1 MVFGGGGNDII
12 VANAGETAAAS
23 DGNNIVFG
31 DHGLV
36 DYLAEELHPAGG
48 HHAARTD
55 RPSTHDID
63 RIWSI
68 AEATS
73 MGGHDRIT
81 TGRGNDIIL
90 GGTGDDIIL
99 AGDGSNIVIGDNA
112 VLTAAPFDYP
122 ATPYAVHEFAL
133 CSIATIGFADE
144 DGGNDTVNGGSGND
158 VLFGGGGGD
167 TIYAGAG
174 DDLVFGDHGR
184 IECKNGMP
192 FIPEISLRPICW
204 NCFPESGFLLFEA
217 TNTTGAQGWG
227 NDVLFGEDGSDVLMG
242 QQGHDVL
249 YGGNGDDILI
259 GGSNVAGAHDGND
272 RIDGGGGHDA
282 IAGDNAEICFRPDA
296 IDVRMRSLDGTV
308 IYGITPGVDDGL
320 LLVGIANT
328 GNAINTAQPWV
339 NAKNDPR
346 YVARTVTNGVLDKNS
361 GHAEYVIRLLDHAE
375 GTSPLL
381 YGNDYIA
388 GGAGEDEIFGQL
400 GNDVIQGD
408 GTIGLGSSLSLR
420 GSYADSLA
428 AAQLSLTR
436 ADGTTVAITGF
447 TEYGANRGAVP
458 TALADFG
465 FNMDPGQDLTVLASF
480 EGRFDGDDYIEGNGG
495 NDVIFGNRGQ
505 DDIVGG
511 SSDLFGLVLATQRPD
526 GSDLLFGGAGTD
538 IARNDIGDATTGTSP
553 GSSVAD
559 LILNARGG
567 HAHDAD
573 VIVGDNGRILRLV
586 GVNAGTEAQRG
597 NADSLQAT
605 GVSSTGGF
613 LNYNYDIY
621 GSNTD
626 DGRTGLGVG
635 DGRDGGG
642 YGDDGNALTYNRI
655 VVRGVSFLDYTPG
668 GIDVSADAANDR
680 GAGDEIH
687 GESGDDQI
695 HGMKGNDVLFGD
707 GQDDDLV
714 GGYGNDWIS
723 GGTGNDGVIG
733 DDGRIMTSRNATA
746 YGEAL
751 FGVARLLPDNGDTRS
766 FNGNMMNE
774 AIATPGSIQQA
785 MVNVADELKKAVNIT
800 PFSFDALFV
809 GNADEFTS
817 SNKKTI
823 DYLGRSGATNADD
836 VIFGGLGS
844 DWLHGGSG
852 DDAISGGEALALAYT
867 QVYDANGVL
876 VGVTR
881 SDWSRPYNAGDMLRF
896 NPDDPDG
903 WHADRTRRAGE
914 FALYDEYDPLRKIT
928 LNPDGTAN
936 KTDAGGLEWFLNFT
950 MAEGSFV
957 PGGTVTSTGQ
967 TINYAPTYNDGN
979 DRIFGDL

>member
-1 MVFGGGGNDII
+1 
-12 VANAGETAAAS
+12 
-23 DGNNIVFG
+23 
-31 DHGLV
+31 
-36 DYLAEELHPAGG
+36 
-48 HHAARTD
+48 
-55 RPSTHDID
+55 
-63 RIWSI
+63 
-68 AEATS
+68 
-73 MGGHDRIT
+73 
-81 TGRGNDIIL
+81 
-90 GGTGDDIIL
+90 
-99 AGDGSNIVIGDNA
+99 
-112 VLTAAPFDYP
+112 
-122 ATPYAVHEFAL
+122 
-133 CSIATIGFADE
+133 
-144 DGGNDTVNGGSGND
+144 
-158 VLFGGGGGD
+158 
-167 TIYAGAG
+167 
-174 DDLVFGDHGR
+174 
-184 IECKNGMP
+184 
-192 FIPEISLRPICW
+192 
-204 NCFPESGFLLFEA
+204 
-217 TNTTGAQGWG
+217 
-227 NDVLFGEDGSDVLMG
+227 
-242 QQGHDVL
+242 
-249 YGGNGDDILI
+249 
-259 GGSNVAGAHDGND
+259 
-272 RIDGGGGHDA
+272 
-282 IAGDNAEICFRPDA
+282 
-296 IDVRMRSLDGTV
+296 
-308 IYGITPGVDDGL
+308 
-320 LLVGIANT
+320 T
-328 GNAINTAQPWV
+328 GNAIDTARPWI

-346 YVARTVTNGVLDKNS
+346 YAARTVTNGVLDKNS
-361 GHAEYVIRLLDHAE
+361 GHAEYVIRLLDHAD

-408 GTIGLGSSLSLR
+408 GTIGLGSSPSLR

-436 ADGTTVAITGF
+436 ADGSTVAITGF
-447 TEYGANRGAVP
+447 TQFGANRGALP

-465 FNMDPGQDLTVLASF
+465 FNMDPNLDLTVLASF

-505 DDIVGG
+505 DDILGG
-511 SSDLFGLVLATQRPD
+511 SSDLFGLLLATQRPD
-526 GSDLLFGGAGTD
+526 GSDLIFGGAGTD
-538 IARNDIGDATTGTSP
+538 IGRNDIGDATTGTSP
-553 GSSVAD
+553 GSPVAD

-586 GVNAGTEAQRG
+586 GVNAGTQAQRD
-597 NADSLQAT
+597 NAESLQPT
-605 GVSSTGGF
+605 GVSSTAGF
-613 LNYNYDIY
+613 LNYNHDLY

-626 DGRTGLGVG
+626 DGRTGLGIG

-642 YGDDGNALTYNRI
+642 YGDDGNALTYDRI
-655 VVRGVSFLDYTPG
+655 VVRGVSFLDYTAG
-668 GIDVSADAANDR
+668 GIDVSPNAADDR

-707 GQDDDLV
+707 GQDDDLI

-751 FGVARLLPDNGDTRS
+751 YGVARLLPDNGDTRS

-785 MVNVADELKKAVNIT
+785 MVNVADEMKKAVNIT
-800 PFSFDALFV
+800 PFSFDPKFI

-817 SNKKTI
+817 SSKKTI

-852 DDAISGGEALALAYT
+852 DDAISGGEALTLAYT
-867 QVYDANGVL
+867 QVYDANGAL

-881 SDWSRPYNAGDMLRF
+881 SDWSRPYNSGDMLRF

-928 LNPDGTAN
+928 LNGDGTAN

-950 MAEGSFV
+950 TAEGTFV

-967 TINYAPTYNDGN
+967 TINYAPASNDGN
-979 DRIFGDL
+979 DRIFGDLGNDWLVGGTGRDNLYGGFGNDLMNADDDHRTNNLRNDQPDTQPSYEDRAFGGAGRDVLIANTGGDRLIDWVGEFNSYLVPFAPFGMATVSRTLQPQLAEFLYTLSASDGADPTRWKDTNADPALQFRNGEPAGELGLIRQKDFAWQTQTGAPTDPQAGNIPGGRRDVLRSADFNNGQTQAFAADSGTWTV